1 MEHTSS
7 FSPRSFPFS
16 VLGVVGAW
24 GEGGGGLGERR
35 RLRLPK
41 RILVHPCFQT
51 LGDLAKRI
59 TPETSV
65 FRNVIFL
72 LNLELNSILNSI
84 LMTYML
90 PREDKGDSEGIPIY
104 TLLHR

>member
-1 MEHTSS
+1 MGH
-7 FSPRSFPFS
+7 
-16 VLGVVGAW
+16 
-24 GEGGGGLGERR
+24 GGGERR

-59 TPETSV
+59 TRETSV
-65 FRNVIFL
+65 FLNVVFL

-84 LMTYML
+84 LITYML
-90 PREDKGDSEGIPIY
+90 HNSYGVF
-104 TLLHR
+104 

>member
-1 MEHTSS
+1 MAWNTLPVFLVGPSLFRVEGW
-7 FSPRSFPFS
+7 
-16 VLGVVGAW
+16 LGH
-24 GEGGGGLGERR
+24 GGGERR

-41 RILVHPCFQT
+41 GILVHECFQT

-59 TPETSV
+59 TRETSV